1 LHTQEPSFVKVFF
14 RLFFLLL
21 VAANALGQNNEIY
34 VVDIGPNR
42 GPPYQILKYDENGK
56 NPQVFITSEL
66 DKPQDIVFLEQS
78 NTAIVSNLQSDRITK
93 HDATTGNYI
102 GDFAVVKPDGPTRM
116 KIGSDNLL
124 YVLQWFG
131 NGKVMRYQLDGTFV
145 DEFTNIG
152 VSQSIGLDWDSQ
164 GNLYVASFNQ
174 RRVRKFDIDGKHLG
188 GFINADLLGPTNI
201 WFDANGDLL
210 VLDWSGTTVKRFDSN
225 GNFVEVFMSRL
236 SQAEGIE
243 ILANGHFL
251 IGNGGTSAV
260 KQFDENGVFVKDF
273 ISSGSGGLATP
284 VAVVRRQPPGFEINA
299 GLKGAWYNSET
310 AGQGQLIDIE
320 PEGQFMFLSW
330 FAFTDMASEN
340 PNEQHWFTAQGN
352 YSGNSAELVLYETL
366 GGQFNSPQEV
376 STNPVGSFS
385 VSFVDCGNAE
395 ANYTIDTWDLEGSF
409 PLSRAIPGTE
419 NVCQDLSK
427 IAAESLE
434 MNDSWDGAWFDNN
447 APGQGF
453 LMDAQTKPEGDD
465 FIFVSW
471 FTYGED
477 SASGQRWLTAQGSL
491 KGTTADLVVYE
502 TTGGSFDQPDF
513 DETKSVGSMT
523 INFVDC
529 SNAMLTFSL
538 PGESL
543 EGDIQIS
550 RAILGTEKLCQ
561 EFDGQN
567 D

>member
-1 LHTQEPSFVKVFF
+1 VKVFF
-14 RLFFLLL
+14 RLSFLLL
-21 VAANALGQNNEIY
+21 VATNALGQNNEIY

-56 NPQVFITSEL
+56 NPQVFINSEL

-78 NTAIVSNLQSDRITK
+78 NTALVSNLQSDRITK
-93 HDATTGNYI
+93 HDATTGAYI

-124 YVLQWFG
+124 YVLQWLG

-174 RRVRKFDIDGKHLG
+174 KRVRKFDSDGTHLG
-188 GFINADLLGPTNI
+188 GFINSDLQGPTNI
-201 WFDANGDLL
+201 WFEPNGDLL
-210 VLDWSGTTVKRFDSN
+210 VLDWSGTSVKRFDSD
-225 GNFVEVFMSRL
+225 GNFVEVFMPGL

-243 ILANGHFL
+243 KLDNGHFL

-260 KQFDENGVFVKDF
+260 KQFDENGIFVKDF

-284 VAVVRRQPPGFEINA
+284 VAVVRRGPSDFEINF
-299 GLKGAWYNSET
+299 GLKGAWYNAET
-310 AGQGQLIDIE
+310 PGQGQLIDIE
-320 PEGQFMFLSW
+320 QENQFMFLSW
-330 FAFTDMASEN
+330 FTFTDITSDN

-366 GGQFNSPQEV
+366 GGQFNGPQEV

-385 VSFVDCGNAE
+385 VSFADCGNAA
-395 ANYTIDTWDLEGSF
+395 ANYIIDTWDLEGSF

-419 NVCQDLSK
+419 NVCQDQSTVS
-427 IAAESLE
+427 AESLE
-434 MNDSWDGAWFDNN
+434 MNDSWDGAWFNDE

-453 LMDAQTKPEGDD
+453 LMDVQTKPEGDD
-465 FIFVSW
+465 FIFVAW
-471 FTYGED
+471 FTYAED
-477 SASGQRWLTAQGSL
+477 SASGQRWLTAQGPL

-502 TTGGSFDQPDF
+502 TTGGSFDEPDF

-523 INFVDC
+523 INFIDC
-529 SNAMLTFSL
+529 SNALVTYSL
-538 PGESL
+538 PAEGL
-543 EGDIQIS
+543 EGNIQIT
-550 RAILGTEKLCQ
+550 RAIPGTEKHCQ
-561 EFDGQN
+561 EINGQN
-567 D
+567 E